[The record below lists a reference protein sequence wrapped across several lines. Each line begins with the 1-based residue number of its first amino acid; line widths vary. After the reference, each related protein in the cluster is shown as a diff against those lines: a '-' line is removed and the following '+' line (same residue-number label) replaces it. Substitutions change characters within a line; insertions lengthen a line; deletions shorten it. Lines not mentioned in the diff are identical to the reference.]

1 MFDILLLI
9 YSQCW
14 NRLSILL
21 NLNKSCWYSSILLD
35 QLEQTPQG
43 RKILGILIC
52 LWFPLDTCP
61 FTHRQF
67 ISKEAGI
74 KTYLC
79 NVCIVK
85 WQQLRKIN
93 TAICWFHDIITTT
106 TKLHYFP
113 LARSNFLR
121 DWQTCSS
128 NRLVY
133 WYKSSS
139 RVITLLYYGLCF
151 TRK

>member
-1 MFDILLLI
+1 MLLI
-9 YSQCW
+9 YSQFWNTLSVLLKLKVCW
-14 NRLSILL
+14 FSIILL
-21 NLNKSCWYSSILLD
+21 EQI
-35 QLEQTPQG
+35 EQTAQG
-43 RKILGILIC
+43 RKILGILYC

-61 FTHRQF
+61 FTQRQF

-74 KTYLC
+74 QTYLC
-79 NVCIVK
+79 HVCIVK
-85 WQQLRKIN
+85 WQQLRQIS
-93 TAICWFHDIITTT
+93 TVILLHGIITTT

-121 DWQTCSS
+121 DWQTCRS
-128 NRLVY
+128 NRLVQKRH

-139 RVITLLYYGLCF
+139 RVITMLFCSLLCF